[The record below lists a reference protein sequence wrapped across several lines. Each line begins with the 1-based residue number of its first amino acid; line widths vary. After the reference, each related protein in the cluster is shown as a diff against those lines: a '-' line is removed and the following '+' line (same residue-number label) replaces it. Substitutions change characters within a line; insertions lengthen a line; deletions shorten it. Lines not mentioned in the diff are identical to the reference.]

1 MFKQATIKNTE
12 STKNHKQ
19 MRKKHK
25 KDEPKVIDSF
35 NIHFHLKD
43 STIQD

>member
-12 STKNHKQ
+12 SKKNHKQ

-25 KDEPKVIDSF
+25 KDEPKVI